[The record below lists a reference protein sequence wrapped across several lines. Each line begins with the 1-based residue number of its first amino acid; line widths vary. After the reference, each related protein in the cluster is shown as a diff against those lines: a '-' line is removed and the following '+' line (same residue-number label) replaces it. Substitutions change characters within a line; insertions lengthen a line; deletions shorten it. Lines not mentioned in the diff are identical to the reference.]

1 MKKKIISVL
10 DYEVGNIKS
19 IINSLKYLKVNYNII
34 SKPEEIKNTSALI
47 IPGVGS
53 FYKAASR
60 LKSTGNFTAIK
71 EHALVDKK
79 PILGICLGFQLLCQS
94 SSEDGVADG
103 LGLIPTTVK
112 PFPKDLETEIK
123 LPHIGFNYVV
133 TNHTSQ
139 LHKNLSSESFFYFV
153 HSYYVPKFQTNA
165 KLGICKYGIDFT
177 ASYEQDNIYGTQFHP
192 EKSQGNGLMLIK
204 NFIEIT

>member
-1 MKKKIISVL
+1 MKKKIVSVL

-19 IINSLKYLKVNYNII
+19 IINSLKYLNVNYNLI

-53 FYKAASR
+53 FYKASER
-60 LKSTGNFTAIK
+60 LKSTGNFSAIK
-71 EHALVDKK
+71 EFALVDKK

-94 SSEDGVADG
+94 SYEDGLADG
-103 LGLIPTTVK
+103 LGLIPTKVRR
-112 PFPKDLETEIK
+112 FPKELESEMK
-123 LPHIGFNYVV
+123 LPHIGFNYVI
-133 TNHTSQ
+133 TNHRSQ

-153 HSYYVPKFQTNA
+153 HSYYVPVLKTNA
-165 KLGICKYGIDFT
+165 KLGICNYGIDFT
-177 ASYEQDNIYGTQFHP
+177 ASYELDNIFGTQFHP

>member
-1 MKKKIISVL
+1 MKKIVSVL

-19 IINSLKYLKVNYNII
+19 IINSLKYLNVNYNII

-53 FYKAASR
+53 FYKAAAR

-71 EHALVDKK
+71 EYALVDKK

-94 SSEDGVADG
+94 SSEDGVTDG
-103 LGLIPTTVK
+103 LGLIPTKVK
-112 PFPKDLETEIK
+112 RFQKGHESDIK
-123 LPHIGFNYVV
+123 IPHVGFNYVV
-133 TNHTSQ
+133 TNSRSQ
-139 LHKNLSSESFFYFV
+139 LCKNLSSKSFFYFI
-153 HSYYVPKFQTNA
+153 HSYYVPIFQTNA
-165 KLGICKYGIDFT
+165 KLGVCKYGKKFT
-177 ASYEQDNIYGTQFHP
+177 ASYELDNIFGTQFHP
-192 EKSQGNGLMLIK
+192 EKSQGNGLILIK